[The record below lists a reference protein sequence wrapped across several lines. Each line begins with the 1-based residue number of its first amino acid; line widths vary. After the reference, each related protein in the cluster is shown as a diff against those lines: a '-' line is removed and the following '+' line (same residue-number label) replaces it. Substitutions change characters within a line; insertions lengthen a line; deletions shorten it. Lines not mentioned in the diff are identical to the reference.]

1 MKLLVRTYN
10 VELESYRDSG
20 QFLKGVDL
28 IPAVRDFLSANK
40 ENITDDYQIL
50 LHYQFAYLHFMV
62 GDFRMALKDINVVLN
77 YRHHSER
84 ADVVGFARL
93 LNMIIHYELGNF
105 TVMRY
110 AVDSTRRFLK
120 KRGNL
125 MDFERVLLRLF
136 SRLSTQPES
145 HHSKLI
151 SETYGKLF
159 GSLAVM
165 DNTQL
170 DYLDFRHWMD
180 SKIKDHPLKRI

>member
-1 MKLLVRTYN
+1 
-10 VELESYRDSG
+10 
-20 QFLKGVDL
+20 
-28 IPAVRDFLSANK
+28 
-40 ENITDDYQIL
+40 
-50 LHYQFAYLHFMV
+50 
-62 GDFRMALKDINVVLN
+62 
-77 YRHHSER
+77 
-84 ADVVGFARL
+84 
-93 LNMIIHYELGNF
+93 
-105 TVMRY
+105 
-110 AVDSTRRFLK
+110 VDSTRRFLK

-125 MDFERVLLRLF
+125 MEFERVLLRLF